1 MNVNNVRRILSLL
14 NDADRRR
21 LYLLVVLSVV
31 TALLETIGIASV
43 IPFLAVVA
51 SPEAALE
58 NRWVHLAYT
67 TLGFES
73 TNSFLVFLGLGVF
86 ALLTVTN
93 AMAALTMW
101 ILFRLSWMAGHR
113 VSVRILTDYLY
124 RPYEFFLNRNSA
136 ELGSK
141 LLAEVW
147 EVIQGVILPSI
158 KLIARG
164 FSAFFILVLL
174 IIVDPILA
182 LAVAIVLGGMY
193 SGVFALVR
201 RRLAALGGTRFDA
214 NRGRY
219 QAVNEAFGG
228 IKDLKV
234 LGRERSYIKRFSG
247 PSRAFSRSQAAHQV
261 IGMLPTYGLEVV
273 LFGGILLIVVYLLAF
288 GRGVGEVLPIVGLYA
303 FASYR
308 LKPALTQIFQSM
320 TKLRYS
326 IVALDRLY
334 DDLRPRDQV
343 VETDRQTLAP
353 LSLTDTLEL
362 RGVSYSY
369 PGTDVPVFD
378 GFDLSIEANTSVA
391 FVGST
396 GSGKTTL
403 VDIIMGLLA
412 PQRGE
417 LIVDGEPLCEA
428 RMGAWQ
434 NSVGYVPQHIYLS
447 DISIAWNIAFGVAEA
462 EIDMAAVEHAAKLAN
477 IHDFIVNELPSGYE
491 TVVGERGVRLSGG
504 QRQRIGIA
512 RALYHDPEILILD
525 EATSALD
532 GVTEESIFAAV
543 NGIRHAKTI
552 IMIAHRISTV
562 RDCDTIYLL
571 DHGRIVAQGTYDELL
586 RSSETFRTMTL
597 GSGHSEPDFD
607 LELGRR

>member
-1 MNVNNVRRILSLL
+1 MKTARQVLSLL

-21 LYLLVVLSVV
+21 LYVLVILSVV

-51 SPEAALE
+51 SPEVALE
-58 NRWVHLAYT
+58 NRWVNFAYT
-67 TLGFES
+67 ALGFES
-73 TNSFLVFLGLGVF
+73 TSSFLVFLGLGVF

-93 AMAALTMW
+93 AMSALTMW
-101 ILFRLSWMAGHR
+101 ILFRLSWMSGHR
-113 VSVRILTDYLY
+113 ISEQILTDYLY
-124 RPYEFFLNRNSA
+124 RPYEFFLSRNSA

-164 FSAFFILVLL
+164 FSAFFILILL
-174 IIVDPILA
+174 LIVDPL
-182 LAVAIVLGGMY
+182 LAVAVAIGLGGMY

-201 RRLAALGGTRFDA
+201 RRLAALGRIRFDA

-228 IKDLKV
+228 IKDVKV
-234 LGRERSYIKRFSG
+234 LGRERAYIKRFAK
-247 PSRAFSRSQAAHQV
+247 PSRAYSSSQAANQV
-261 IGMLPTYGLEVV
+261 ISMLPTYGLEVI

-288 GRGVGEVLPIVGLYA
+288 DRVVGEVLPIVGLYA

-320 TKLRYS
+320 AKLRYS
-326 IVALDRLY
+326 VVALDRLY
-334 DDLRPRDQV
+334 SDLRPRDQV
-343 VETDRQTLAP
+343 VVTDRQALAP
-353 LSLTDTLEL
+353 LTLTDALEL
-362 RGVSYSY
+362 RGVTYAY
-369 PGTDVPVFD
+369 PGMDVPVFD
-378 GFDLSIEANTSVA
+378 NFDLSIKANTSVA

-403 VDIIMGLLA
+403 ADIIMGLLE

-417 LIVDGEPLCEA
+417 LVLDGKTLCET

-462 EIDMAAVEHAAKLAN
+462 KIDVAAVERAAKLAN
-477 IHDFIVNELPSGYE
+477 IHDFIVNELPNGYE

-512 RALYHDPEILILD
+512 RALYHDPGILILD

-562 RDCDTIYLL
+562 RECDTIYVLE
-571 DHGRIVAQGTYDELL
+571 HGRIIAHGTYHELL
-586 RSSETFRTMTL
+586 SSSETFRTMAL
-597 GSGHSEPDFD
+597 GSGHSEPDFE
-607 LELGRR
+607 LELGRPRS